1 LAFLSRSYE
10 QFEIPKEKAYLYKYF
25 KTPVQELFVKYMHVF
40 NDHRNFMPH
49 TGYRCEDRWLR
60 VLHTRLIKLEALH
73 AQAKKDLDFEL
84 LRIIERGEY
93 DAEWVRE
100 YNEDFM

>member
-1 LAFLSRSYE
+1 VR
-10 QFEIPKEKAYLYKYF
+10 
-25 KTPVQELFVKYMHVF
+25 
-40 NDHRNFMPH
+40 
-49 TGYRCEDRWLR
+49 R
-60 VLHTRLIKLEALH
+60 VIKN
-73 AQAKKDLDFEL
+73 AKKDLDFEL